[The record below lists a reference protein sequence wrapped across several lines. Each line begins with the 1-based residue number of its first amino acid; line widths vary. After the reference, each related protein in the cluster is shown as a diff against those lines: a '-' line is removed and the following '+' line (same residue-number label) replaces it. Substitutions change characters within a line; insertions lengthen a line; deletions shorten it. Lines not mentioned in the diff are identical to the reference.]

1 VRITYEM
8 DGSGE
13 VDMLN
18 VSSFSSNFEREPDET
33 PPSPEM
39 LSQAPTPKIRL
50 ETKGDKV
57 ERSPKERHLQMSF

>member
-1 VRITYEM
+1 MVQPRVSNSPNGPTDGVRITYEM

-18 VSSFSSNFEREPDET
+18 VSSFSSNFERLVLDET

-39 LSQAPTPKIRL
+39 LRKAPTPKIRVD
-50 ETKGDKV
+50 T
-57 ERSPKERHLQMSF
+57 